1 MGVLQQLTWLTCSLI
16 LYDLQGVISQK
27 EMGLGERAFMVG
39 SLLEHHG
46 CAAAA

>member
-16 LYDLQGVISQK
+16 LYDLQEVISQK

-39 SLLEHHG
+39 SLLEHYG